1 MFAKSGQSQIVQIV
15 TSIRCS
21 FVYPE
26 LGGAASEW
34 CQCAYSTPTE
44 SSILLALYEVVGMN
58 MKNDMHVCAICGKSL
73 TSRDLIPAAAVRDVI
88 SAEIVHEYPKWSS
101 ESFICRTDLAR
112 YRTNYV
118 HALLETERGELTS
131 LEREVLLSIRDNE
144 LLAMNVEA
152 ESEGKWS
159 LGEKMADRIATFGGS
174 WKFLIC
180 FGGFLALWIA
190 INTVVL
196 LVHPPDPYPFIL
208 LNLVLSCLASIQ
220 APIIMMSQNR
230 QEAKD
235 RLRSQHD
242 YQVNLKAEL
251 EIRHLHD
258 KVDHLLSHQW
268 DRLAQIQ
275 EIQIDILSEV
285 GKRSETLK

>member
-1 MFAKSGQSQIVQIV
+1 
-15 TSIRCS
+15 
-21 FVYPE
+21 
-26 LGGAASEW
+26 
-34 CQCAYSTPTE
+34 
-44 SSILLALYEVVGMN
+44 